1 MYPFISPE
9 INVGNIFYMKWS
21 AKECKNILL
30 VVTYDIKWGF
40 FIVFYNISIL
50 WSLYLSGQPDLSG
63 QSAISIDIFVL
74 FRVTGKE

>member
-1 MYPFISPE
+1 MF
-9 INVGNIFYMKWS
+9 VQVFYMKWS

-63 QSAISIDIFVL
+63 QSAIPRYIQV
-74 FRVTGKE
+74 